1 MRKKIIIKQGGESKA
16 KRIRRNT
23 HTKMSLVVCAWLL
36 MCSLTPLRNR
46 RRSERALPEF
56 FWKRHLKIRRR
67 NFYFLSGNQTKS
79 KSGRFF
85 FLCKRLRS
93 ILSEVTIATPSAV
106 YYYCYYDRRGGPP
119 LFSRIDNTHRRVSH
133 LFHNGIHAT
142 LFLVI
147 FKFFLLGGNILIWWW
162 GLRW

>member
-1 MRKKIIIKQGGESKA
+1 
-16 KRIRRNT
+16 
-23 HTKMSLVVCAWLL
+23 MSLVVCAWLL